1 MIKFTSA
8 IKKHIK
14 YTQGKAESYITKSCT
29 NRKEINQLEQY
40 LDGFCNKEQSK
51 SQVKYRMI
59 KTLKSDNDLMIDTCF
74 SLSIREKKG
83 NQKLQDKQKPNKKG
97 MENVAFLT
105 ISEV

>member
-1 MIKFTSA
+1 M
-8 IKKHIK
+8 
-14 YTQGKAESYITKSCT
+14 
-29 NRKEINQLEQY
+29 L
-40 LDGFCNKEQSK
+40 
-51 SQVKYRMI
+51 

-74 SLSIREKKG
+74 FLSIREKKG